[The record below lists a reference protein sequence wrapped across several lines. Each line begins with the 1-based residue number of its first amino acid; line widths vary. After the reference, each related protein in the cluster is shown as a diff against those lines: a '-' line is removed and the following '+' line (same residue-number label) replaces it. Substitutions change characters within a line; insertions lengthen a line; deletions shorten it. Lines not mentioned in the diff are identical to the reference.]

1 MSRIGK
7 QPVTIPPKVEVTLGA
22 DNHLTVKGPKGQ
34 LSMQVHPTITVK
46 KEDGKLIVERPNDE
60 RQTRALHGLTRAL
73 LQNIVTGVSTGYR
86 RTLQLEG
93 TGYHVEMKGKNLVV
107 FVGYSHP
114 IEVTPP
120 EGITFTVEERG
131 VVFHIDGIDK
141 QLVGQVAANIRAL
154 RPPEPYH
161 GKGIR
166 YKDEVIRRK
175 AGKAGKGK

>member
-7 QPVTIPPKVEVTLGA
+7 QPVTIPPKVEVTLSA

-34 LSMQVHPTITVK
+34 LSMQVHPTIKVK

-60 RQTRALHGLTRAL
+60 RQSRALHGLTRAL
-73 LQNIVTGVSTGYR
+73 LNNMVIGVSTGYR

-93 TGYHVEMKGKNLVV
+93 TGYRVEMKGKTLVV
-107 FVGYSHP
+107 YVGYSHP
-114 IEVTPP
+114 IEVSPP

-131 VVFHIDGIDK
+131 VIFHIDGIDK

>member
-1 MSRIGK
+1 MSRIGR

-22 DNHLTVKGPKGQ
+22 DNQLTVKGPKGQ
-34 LSMQVHPTITVK
+34 LTMQVHPLMKVR

-60 RQTRALHGLTRAL
+60 RQTRALHGMTRAL
-73 LQNIVTGVSTGYR
+73 VQNMVIGVSTGYR

-93 TGYHVEMKGKNLVV
+93 TGYRVEMKGKNLVV
-107 FVGYSHP
+107 YVGYSHP
-114 IEVTPP
+114 IEVAPP
-120 EGITFTVEERG
+120 PGISFTVEERG
-131 VVFHIDGIDK
+131 VMFHIDGIDK

-175 AGKAGKGK
+175 AGKAGKSK

>member
-7 QPVTIPPKVEVTLGA
+7 QPVTLPPKVEVTLSA

-34 LSMQVHPTITVK
+34 LSLQVHPTIKVK
-46 KEDGKLIVERPNDE
+46 KEDGKLIVERPDDE
-60 RQTRALHGLTRAL
+60 RQSRALHGLTRAL
-73 LQNIVTGVSTGYR
+73 LNNMVTGVSTGFR

-93 TGYHVEMKGKNLVV
+93 TGYRVEMKGKNLVV
-107 FVGYSHP
+107 YVGYSHP
-114 IEVTPP
+114 IEVPPP

-131 VVFHIDGIDK
+131 LIFHIDGIDK

>member
-7 QPVTIPPKVEVTLGA
+7 QPVTLPPKVEVTLSA

-34 LSMQVHPTITVK
+34 LSLQVHPTIKVK
-46 KEDGKLIVERPNDE
+46 KEDGKLIVERPDDE
-60 RQTRALHGLTRAL
+60 RQSRALHGLTRAL
-73 LQNIVTGVSTGYR
+73 LNNMVTGVSTGFR

-93 TGYHVEMKGKNLVV
+93 TGYRAEMKGKNLVV
-107 FVGYSHP
+107 YVGYSHP
-114 IEVTPP
+114 IEVPPP

-131 VVFHIDGIDK
+131 LIFHIDGIDK